1 MKIEWKEIK
10 NNDEQIIN
18 AWLSEAD
25 KHNLCMSNKSWQE
38 TANDISVCLK
48 DMKNGQF
55 KNVIGYIN
63 NQPAIAMMFGV
74 EHSGE
79 ILNLYNIVVNPIF
92 RHEGVAKQALSS
104 LIYNCEKEFGLK
116 QTYKQIKASVVPK
129 NTISKNLFFGSG
141 FTSCQFDGEYLVY
154 TKYFQKNYENDFSK

>member
-1 MKIEWKEIK
+1 MIINYLLFLTLCYNAYMKFEWKEIK

-25 KHNLCMSNKSWQE
+25 KHNLCMTNKSWQE
-38 TANDISVCLK
+38 TANDISACLK
-48 DMKNGQF
+48 DMKNSQF

-74 EHSGE
+74 EYSGE
-79 ILNLYNIVVNPIF
+79 ILNLYNIVVNPTF
-92 RHEGVAKQALSS
+92 RHKNVGKQALSN
-104 LIYNCEKEFGLK
+104 LIYNGEKEFGLK
-116 QTYKQIKASVVPK
+116 RTYKQIKASVVPK

-141 FTSCQFDGEYLVY
+141 FTSCQFDGE
-154 TKYFQKNYENDFSK
+154 